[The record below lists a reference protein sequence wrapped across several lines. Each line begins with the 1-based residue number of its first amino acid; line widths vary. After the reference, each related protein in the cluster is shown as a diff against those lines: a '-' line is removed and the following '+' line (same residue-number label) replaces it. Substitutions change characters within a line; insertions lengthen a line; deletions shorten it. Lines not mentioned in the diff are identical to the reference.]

1 MQDTLLKLESL
12 CKDFGSTSVVK
23 GINLEVK
30 KGEFVSLL
38 GASGCGKTTTLQMI
52 AGFEK
57 PTAGRI
63 VLNGVDITNVAAN
76 KREIG
81 IVFQNYALFPHMTV
95 EENIEFGLVLRK
107 TDKAAIK
114 KRLDELLELV
124 HLGGLEKRY
133 PRELSGG
140 QQQRVA
146 IARALATRPNV
157 LLLDEPFSNLDAR
170 LRGDM
175 QNEVKR
181 LQLETGI
188 TTILVTHDQSEAM
201 SLSDRIAIMHK
212 GVALQVDTP
221 QAVYDHPA
229 NEYVGNFLGNNN
241 ILQVES
247 ARANG
252 DLVTIERADARID
265 IPNPHKLK
273 DQEFRV
279 SIRPERVK
287 LGAEAASCQVR
298 LPARVQSCQYNGS
311 YWHLDSASEF
321 GKVSA
326 TLPHLGATV
335 PRAGEDVVIGWNH
348 SDMRL
353 VHAD

>member
-1 MQDTLLKLESL
+1 MSDVFLRIQSL
-12 CKDFGSTSVVK
+12 RKEFGSIPVVN
-23 GINLEVK
+23 GLDLEIR

-57 PTAGRI
+57 PTSGKI
-63 VLNGVDITNVAAN
+63 WLNGKDITQMSPS

-95 EENIEFGLVLRK
+95 EENILFGLALRK
-107 TDKAAIK
+107 VDKAAQR

-124 HLGGLEKRY
+124 HLVGLQARY

-146 IARALATRPNV
+146 IARALAIEPNV

-170 LRGDM
+170 LRADM

-188 TTILVTHDQSEAM
+188 TTILVTHDQAEAM
-201 SLSDRIAIMHK
+201 ALSDRLAIMHK

-221 QAVYDHPA
+221 QATYDHPISR
-229 NEYVGNFLGNNN
+229 YVGNFLGNINVLTAK
-241 ILQVES
+241 LQNAGS
-247 ARANG
+247 QIRFSANG
-252 DLVTIERADARID
+252 RELQLPNAQQLVSE
-265 IPNPHKLK
+265 KSCL
-273 DQEFRV
+273 
-279 SIRPERVK
+279 SIRPERVRISPLPQQCDVE
-287 LGAEAASCQVR
+287 LGAVVTSKH
-298 LPARVQSCQYNGS
+298 YNGNS
-311 YWHLDSASEF
+311 WDIGTQTEIGQVNVNVPHHGLA
-321 GKVSA
+321 
-326 TLPHLGATV
+326 LPDRGQNI
-335 PRAGEDVVIGWNH
+335 VVGWNT

-353 VHAD
+353 IHAD

>member
-1 MQDTLLKLESL
+1 MSTPFLHIENLRKE
-12 CKDFGSTSVVK
+12 FGTTPVVS
-23 GINLEVK
+23 GLNLEIR

-57 PTAGRI
+57 PTSGRI
-63 VLNGVDITNVAAN
+63 CLGGVDITDMPPS

-95 EENIEFGLVLRK
+95 EQNIVFGLELRK
-107 TDKAAIK
+107 VDKPARR
-114 KRLDELLELV
+114 KRLQELLELV
-124 HLGGLEKRY
+124 HLVGLEARY

-146 IARALATRPNV
+146 IARALAIEPNV

-170 LRGDM
+170 LRADM

-188 TTILVTHDQSEAM
+188 TTILVTHDQAEAM
-201 SLSDRIAIMHK
+201 ALSDRLAIMHK

-221 QAVYDHPA
+221 QATYDNPA
-229 NEYVGNFLGNNN
+229 SKYVGNFLGNIN
-241 ILQVES
+241 ILNAALEAS
-247 ARANG
+247 N
-252 DLVTIERADARID
+252 DAHIRFTAGGKLRR
-265 IPNPHKLK
+265 IPNHLKLSP
-273 DQEFRV
+273 EECCV

-287 LGAEAASCQVR
+287 IFPQRDECEVEV
-298 LPARVQSCQYNGS
+298 PAKVTAKNYNGS
-311 YWHLDSASEF
+311 SWDIDTETELGGISIN
-321 GKVSA
+321 
-326 TLPHLGATV
+326 LPHHGRIT
-335 PRAGEDVVIGWNH
+335 PDRGQNIVIGWNTN
-348 SDMRL
+348 DMR
-353 VHAD
+353 VVNAN